1 MLNDNRNNSI
11 NHLFHRWFCTW
22 NNTHKDK
29 KGVEKEMIA
38 DFMPR
43 IPTIIGTIF
52 SMLPLMIYI
61 AYYDKKDD
69 GHWLGIFGIKV
80 IKLLRKLR

>member
-1 MLNDNRNNSI
+1 MIEHFTNQIPKVPFLIGNML
-11 NHLFHRWFCTW
+11 
-22 NNTHKDK
+22 
-29 KGVEKEMIA
+29 
-38 DFMPR
+38 
-43 IPTIIGTIF
+43 
-52 SMLPLMIYI
+52 SMLPLIIYI